1 MFMKDGIKYIEW
13 LEAQVPYL
21 VPLFPTK
28 STIFKW
34 KCTLVK
40 NNKEVLA
47 LDKIRTHACVAGLK
61 INKQ

>member
-1 MFMKDGIKYIEW
+1 MKDGIKYIEW

-28 STIFKW
+28 STIFNW

-40 NNKEVLA
+40 NNKGGSC
-47 LDKIRTHACVAGLK
+47 IRQDMNTCMCCRLK